1 MLSKTL
7 PVSAKDL
14 VRFTPD
20 RYSNAEA
27 AKAVEKAFDGAKA
40 ALEAA
45 TGDPAKDRAARALKL
60 AEAEFN
66 RFAAPPRYLLA
77 VPTMQG
83 RAAYN
88 RDLAG
93 AGADFPGD
101 DEFLKIMAETVRTLM
116 DKDEAAPVID
126 AIERVRADRGDE
138 AAKAMVERAQTI
150 LVPHDPHLQALRAR
164 RAYWFEMAP
173 LLAARR
179 WLMGAITGEGENLL
193 VRRGLDGMATEEA
206 LREHF
211 PDVDITACGWHALTL
226 TNMDR
231 PTAKN

>member
-14 VRFTPD
+14 VRYTPD
-20 RYSNAEA
+20 RYGSAEVAAAVEKAGEA
-27 AKAVEKAFDGAKA
+27 AKAALDVATTDAAK
-40 ALEAA
+40 E
-45 TGDPAKDRAARALKL
+45 RAARALKL
-60 AEAEFN
+60 AEADLN
-66 RFAAPPRYLLA
+66 RFTKPPCYLLA

-101 DEFLKIMAETVRTLM
+101 DEFLKTIAETARSLM
-116 DKDEAAPVID
+116 DPAEAEPVLD
-126 AIERVRADRGDE
+126 AIERVRSDRGDE
-138 AAKAMVERAQTI
+138 PAKAMVERAQTI
-150 LVPHDPHLQALRAR
+150 LIPHDPHLQALRAR

-179 WLMGAITGEGENLL
+179 WLMGAVIGDGDNLM
-193 VRRGLDGMATEEA
+193 VRRGLDGLATEDA

-211 PDVDITACGWHALTL
+211 PDADITACGWHALGL